1 MLESNNMKKL
11 IVVSLVLLLIGL
23 TASYAQ
29 DKIYKKDGKILEVK
43 VTEVGLAEVKYRIPK
58 DSIGP
63 IYTLQKVK
71 ILKIVY
77 ESGRE
82 ETFKYDL
89 RDPELYA
96 DQAKSAIKFNFIAPL
111 LGFTQINFE
120 HNIRPGKSYELSLG
134 IIGLGKQSDSKLY
147 QDRNPSGAYVGAGF
161 KFSKL
166 PDFVTRT
173 ESYSHLLQ
181 GQYAKTE
188 LVFGVY
194 GQDIENIN
202 GDLYRKSTVF
212 GAFMLNLG
220 KQWVLGEKLLIDTYF
235 GFGYAFDNLKS
246 DEDYVFNS
254 NHFALSAG
262 DSGIGLTGGMK
273 IGLLLNKR
281 PK

>member
-1 MLESNNMKKL
+1 MRRFVF
-11 IVVSLVLLLIGL
+11 IFLLLILGMSF
-23 TASYAQ
+23 TKAQ
-29 DKIYKKDGKILEVK
+29 DKIYKRDGKILEVK
-43 VTEVGLAEVKYRIPK
+43 VTEVGLAEVKYRILK

-63 IYTLQKVK
+63 VYTLEKSRIIK
-71 ILKIVY
+71 IIY
-77 ESGRE
+77 ENGRE

-89 RDPELYA
+89 KDPELYA
-96 DQAKSAIKFNFIAPL
+96 DQAKSAIKLNFIAPL

-134 IIGLGKQSDSKLY
+134 IIGLGKKTENKLY
-147 QDRNPSGAYVGAGF
+147 QDRNPSGVYVGTGF

-166 PDFVTRT
+166 PDFITRT
-173 ESYSHLLQ
+173 ESYSHILQ

-188 LVFGVY
+188 LIFGIY
-194 GQDIENIN
+194 DQNIQNTN

-235 GFGYAFDNLKS
+235 GLGYAFDNLKS

-262 DSGIGLTGGMK
+262 DSGIGITGGLK